1 MIIAALFTMAKVWKR
16 PKCPQTDKWK
26 KKMWYIQI
34 TEDYSA
40 YSKKEILQH
49 GTIWM
54 NPEDHYA
61 KCNKPIATDDSIV
74 DKEVHLPY
82 K

>member
-1 MIIAALFTMAKVWKR
+1 
-16 PKCPQTDKWK
+16 
-26 KKMWYIQI
+26 MWYIQI